1 MSINY
6 KKLKFRKI
14 SGNRKTVVARVI
26 HITNHGAA
34 THKLSVCSLEPK
46 YKTVIPLPLANI
58 GNEI

>member
-26 HITNHGAA
+26 PITNHGAA
-34 THKLSVCSLEPK
+34 THELSFCPLEPK
-46 YKTVIPLPLANI
+46 HKTAIPLPLANI
-58 GNEI
+58 GNAI